1 MLIYTNTHSKKTRKQ
16 KLKQKEKWNQWL
28 SQYKLNTDKLTPT
41 QRKPTQIPIRPGA
54 LDYKQCRS
62 LDTNTIDTFKK
73 PTKQYTGENIVG
85 ISTMHKSNAVPV
97 FNHNHA
103 IEISKMRRG

>member
-28 SQYKLNTDKLTPT
+28 AQYKINPNKLAPT
-41 QRKPTQIPIRPGA
+41 QRKPAETPIRPGA

-62 LDTNTIDTFKK
+62 LNTNKLETFKK
-73 PTKQYTGENIVG
+73 PANQYTGNNIVG

-97 FNHNHA
+97 FNQNHA